1 MVRNDQ
7 FAPVGALA
15 QAMAKAVNKAM
26 ARSGL
31 SGNQLAKKMGRS
43 QSYVSARTQGR
54 ASWTLDEVDQI
65 AQLVGVSFFDIIDA
79 AQDM

>member
-43 QSYVSARTQGR
+43 QFYVSAWTQGR

-65 AQLVGVSFFDIIDA
+65 AQLSGVSFFDIVDA